1 LTVIYPVFEDYE
13 EALEISQDL
22 LLKGTPLQ
30 AVDLMT
36 AAICVRRNLTLSTRD
51 KDFAN
56 VKRVRNNFRF
66 ELVK

>member
-22 LLKGTPLQ
+22 LRKGTPLQ

-51 KDFAN
+51 KDFSN
-56 VKRVRNNFRF
+56 VKRVRNSFRF

>member
-1 LTVIYPVFEDYE
+1 VIYPVFEDFE

-22 LLKGTPLQ
+22 LRKGTPLQ

-36 AAICVRRNLTLSTRD
+36 AAICIRRNLTLSTRD

-56 VKRVRNNFRF
+56 VKKVRSIFRF
-66 ELVK
+66 ELAK

>member
-22 LLKGTPLQ
+22 LRKGTPLQ

-51 KDFAN
+51 QDFAN

-66 ELVK
+66 ELAK